1 VPRIFYSAVSSL
13 LFSVCSSSLLSSV
26 CSRAAVWR
34 RVTVIHATT
43 MEGRGYE
50 ETSGQEDMARQ
61 IPLSLAHEE
70 STSVRD
76 CVTDE

>member
-1 VPRIFYSAVSSL
+1 
-13 LFSVCSSSLLSSV
+13 
-26 CSRAAVWR
+26 
-34 RVTVIHATT
+34 

-50 ETSGQEDMARQ
+50 EMSGQEDMARQ